1 MFDSATTILAMAAPA
16 EGQGQA
22 GGIQSF
28 IATMMPMILIF
39 VIMYFLL
46 VRPQQKKAREHQE
59 LLNQLKA
66 GDRIITGG
74 GLLGTVMAVKEKTFQ
89 VKIAENVVVDLARG
103 SVATVIGKE
112 DYDLK

>member
-1 MFDSATTILAMAAPA
+1 MFVSAITLLAMAAPA
-16 EGQGQA
+16 EGQSPA
-22 GGIQSF
+22 GGVQSF

-46 VRPQQKKAREHQE
+46 IRPQQKKAREHQE

-66 GDRIITGG
+66 GDRIITSGG
-74 GLLGTVMAVKEKTFQ
+74 MLGTVMSVKDKTFQ
-89 VKIAENVVVDLARG
+89 VKIAENVVVELARG

-112 DYDLK
+112 D